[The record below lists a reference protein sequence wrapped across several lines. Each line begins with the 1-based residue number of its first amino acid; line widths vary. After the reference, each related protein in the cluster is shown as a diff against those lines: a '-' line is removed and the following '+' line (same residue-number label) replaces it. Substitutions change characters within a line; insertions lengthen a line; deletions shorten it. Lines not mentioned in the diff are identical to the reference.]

1 MSSSCLTSIGT
12 PRIAVIG
19 AGVSGALCAQALA
32 QAGAQVE
39 LFDKAR
45 GPGGRMATRRH
56 GEGAYE
62 SLGDLVGRGTPSA
75 SRKITFEAAEV
86 P

>member
-32 QAGAQVE
+32 QAGAQV
-39 LFDKAR
+39 
-45 GPGGRMATRRH
+45 
-56 GEGAYE
+56 
-62 SLGDLVGRGTPSA
+62 
-75 SRKITFEAAEV
+75 
-86 P
+86 

>member
-56 GEGAYE
+56 GEG
-62 SLGDLVGRGTPSA
+62 D
-75 SRKITFEAAEV
+75 RKSV
-86 P
+86 V